1 MRISTTIT
9 VTDETITPVRLA
21 RELEERGFAGLY
33 LPEHTHIP
41 VERTTPF
48 PFTDGGDLPSGYGR
62 TLDPF
67 VGLAQ
72 AAAVTSRISL
82 GTGVLLVA
90 QHDPI
95 TVAKQAA
102 SLDHLSGGRFTL
114 GVGFGWNKEE
124 AVDHGVEWATR
135 RELVLDQMRVM
146 RALWADE
153 PTAYEGEF
161 RSVSASHAFPKPVRG
176 ASPRTLVGGAAGPKL
191 FAHIAAYADG
201 WMPIGAAGVRD
212 ALPELRAVWEA
223 AGRSPKEL
231 EIMPYAVQPTP
242 EKMAYYEELGV
253 EEVVFLLPTADE
265 DGVLRALDD
274 FGRYLP

>member
-1 MRISTTIT
+1 MRISATLM

-41 VERTTPF
+41 VARTTPF
-48 PFTDGGDLPSGYGR
+48 PFAADGALPDNYGR
-62 TLDPF
+62 TMDPL

-72 AAAVTSRISL
+72 AAAVTSRITL

-95 TVAKQAA
+95 TVAKQVA

-124 AVDHGVEWATR
+124 AVDHGVDWATR

-146 RALWADE
+146 RALWAAE
-153 PTAYEGEF
+153 PTAHKGEF
-161 RSVSASHAFPKPVRG
+161 HSVSASLAFPKPVRG
-176 ASPRTLVGGAAGPKL
+176 TSPRTLVGGGAGPKL
-191 FAHIAAYADG
+191 FAHVAEYADG
-201 WMPIGAAGVRD
+201 WMPIGVD
-212 ALPELRAVWEA
+212 LKEALPELRAVWEE
-223 AGRSPKEL
+223 AGRSPEDL
-231 EIMPYAVQPTP
+231 EVLPYAVEPTP
-242 EKMAYYEELGV
+242 EKLAHYEELGV
-253 EEVVFLLPTADE
+253 EEVVLMLPTAGEDE
-265 DGVLRALDD
+265 VLRALDG
-274 FGRYLP
+274 FARYLP